1 MTKHTM
7 RLFPWQEVI
16 ANAETKMRDGA
27 QIFQQWNCEHCGAKQ
42 TMDRPDTFF
51 ETGICEQCGKITDIK
66 KNGHNFMAHFKL
78 SKEAQND

>member
-1 MTKHTM
+1 
-7 RLFPWQEVI
+7 
-16 ANAETKMRDGA
+16 
-27 QIFQQWNCEHCGAKQ
+27 
-42 TMDRPDTFF
+42 MDRPDTFF